1 MKIRN
6 DNNGKVIDEI
16 SNQCY
21 FLRKLGNNNII
32 FFKEKSCIITN
43 VFHLYNKK
51 KSYLKTSNLKS
62 GVSSSLSLYL

>member
-21 FLRKLGNNNII
+21 FLRKLGNNNIT
-32 FFKEKSCIITN
+32 FFKK
-43 VFHLYNKK
+43 
-51 KSYLKTSNLKS
+51 NL
-62 GVSSSLSLYL
+62 V